1 MQQTPESKPMNPTAT
16 TEAAREID
24 KDFLQDLARLLAQE
38 LTRYPEKHP
47 HTIAA
52 KAMRKA
58 GGLFSTVKGW
68 FRR

>member
-1 MQQTPESKPMNPTAT
+1 MQQTPESKPSNPNLA
-16 TEAAREID
+16 TEAARQID

-52 KAMRKA
+52 KAMRKV
-58 GGLFSTVKGW
+58 GGLFIAVREW